1 MSNSTHPITLCIEA
15 IPTRI
20 ADEARRSMIDA
31 FGHQLHITTVQAP
44 CRYCLRISPA
54 SEEMILM
61 SYRVLPDT
69 NPYAE
74 VGPIFIHAALHTD

>member
-1 MSNSTHPITLCIEA
+1 
-15 IPTRI
+15 
-20 ADEARRSMIDA
+20 
-31 FGHQLHITTVQAP
+31 
-44 CRYCLRISPA
+44 
-54 SEEMILM
+54 MILM